1 MMMRRTMAEDAAAQR
16 RETES
21 AAARADQE
29 TLQAV
34 GYFSADPAA
43 GTAGLSEEQEAAFQ
57 DFCIR
62 IGADAVTMLA
72 AASDDPSV
80 YRDLLEHVA
89 ALDGDVAVVAEA
101 LDVFGPRPEDAA
113 LAALEIERL
122 GGRVEVL
129 DQGIIDAKFLAM
141 SVWPRVPGSAS
152 IGERIKKA
160 MRNRAIRGEGLGK
173 PPYGYRI
180 GKNRKLEVHEE
191 EAETVKLIYT
201 LYTQQ
206 NLGIRLIVRH
216 LNEAGIPTRKGGA
229 WSLVTV
235 RDILRNRAYL
245 GTYSRFG
252 LRVPGSHP
260 PIVTPDMFRWAQA
273 TLDERKPKRGK
284 SQSAP
289 FLLSGMIYCGF
300 CGQDDKRMVGVTRR
314 QSWTRRKDGVKTEK
328 QYHYYQCQA
337 RTNQSM
343 CQYHTT
349 RAQDLENDVLDKLR
363 GQRGRI
369 ASLKGRRPAASAQA
383 LRKER
388 QQIEAKLKTTER
400 RIKQAA
406 QAVGRDAA
414 SLAEFDRRTAE
425 LVDERLDA
433 LATLRQLDGGG
444 RTPRD
449 GATAGERAVKAL
461 DSLNDIW
468 EDGSVEDKRRLLG
481 QIVDRVTMD
490 DDGVDVK
497 LKLG

>member
-1 MMMRRTMAEDAAAQR
+1 MMMRRTMAQNAAEQEA
-16 RETES
+16 ESES
-21 AAARADQE
+21 ADRAVQGVVK
-29 TLQAV
+29 AV
-34 GYFSADPAA
+34 GYFPADPAA
-43 GTAGLSEEQEAAFQ
+43 VADRPSLEQEEAFQ
-57 DFCIR
+57 EFCGR
-62 IGADAVTMLA
+62 IGADAGVLLTA
-72 AASDDPSV
+72 KAGDQAD
-80 YRDLLEHVA
+80 YRDLLDYVA
-89 ALDGDVAVVAEA
+89 GSDGDVVVVAQA

-122 GGRVEVL
+122 GGRVEVIG
-129 DQGIIDAKFLAM
+129 QGVIDAKLLAV
-141 SVWPRVPGSAS
+141 SVWPRVPGSAN

-180 GKNRKLEVHEE
+180 GKNRKLEVHEK

-201 LYTQQ
+201 LYTQS
-206 NLGIRLIVRH
+206 NLGIRLIVRR
-216 LNEAGIPTRKGGA
+216 LNETGIPTRKGGA

-284 SQSAP
+284 SQSKP

-328 QYHYYQCQA
+328 QYYYYQCQA

-363 GQRGRI
+363 GQRNRI
-369 ASLKGRRPAASAQA
+369 AGLKGRRPAASAQA

-388 QQIEAKLKTTER
+388 IQIEAKLKSTER

-406 QAVGRDAA
+406 QAVGRDRA
-414 SLAEFDRRTAE
+414 SLENFERRAAE
-425 LVDERLDA
+425 LIDERLEAADK
-433 LATLRQLDGGG
+433 LRQLDGGG
-444 RTPRD
+444 RGDAD
-449 GATAGERAVKAL
+449 GTTAGERAAKAVDAL
-461 DSLNDIW
+461 AEVWDEAAVN
-468 EDGSVEDKRRLLG
+468 EKRLLLA
-481 QIVDRVTMD
+481 QVVDRVTIS
-490 DDGVDVK
+490 DGGIDVK
-497 LKLG
+497 LKLGG

>member
-1 MMMRRTMAEDAAAQR
+1 MMMRRTMAENAPARGQEAGT
-16 RETES
+16 ETQ
-21 AAARADQE
+21 AGAV
-29 TLQAV
+29 QAV
-34 GYFSADPAA
+34 GYFPADPATEA
-43 GTAGLSEEQEAAFQ
+43 DRPSAEQEQAFQ
-57 DFCIR
+57 GLCDR
-62 IGADAVTMLA
+62 IGANAGTVFA
-72 AASDDPSV
+72 AKAGDPST
-80 YRDLLEHVA
+80 YRDLLDH
-89 ALDGDVAVVAEA
+89 LTDSDGDIVVVAEA

-122 GGRVEVL
+122 GGRVEVIG
-129 DQGIIDAKFLAM
+129 QGVIDAKLLAM
-141 SVWPRVPGSAS
+141 SVWPRVPGSAN

-180 GKNRKLEVHEE
+180 GKNRRLEVHEE

-201 LYTQQ
+201 LYTQN
-206 NLGIRLIVRH
+206 NLGIRLIVRR
-216 LNEAGIPTRKGGA
+216 LNETGIPTRKGGA

-349 RAQDLENDVLDKLR
+349 RAQELENDVLEKLR
-363 GQRGRI
+363 GQRSRI
-369 ASLKGRRPAASAQA
+369 AGLKGRRPVMSAQA

-388 QQIEAKLKTTER
+388 QQVEAKLKATER
-400 RIKQAA
+400 RVKQAA
-406 QAVGRDAA
+406 QAAGRDSA
-414 SLAEFDRRTAE
+414 SVAEFERRSGE
-425 LVDERLDA
+425 IVDERLEA
-433 LATLRQLDGGG
+433 LAKLRQLDGGG
-444 RTPRD
+444 SGPVD
-449 GATAGERAVKAL
+449 GPTAGERAAKAL
-461 DSLNDIW
+461 DSLNEIW
-468 EDGSVEDKRRLLG
+468 DEGAVNEKRRLLA
-481 QIVDRVTMD
+481 QIIDRVTMHD
-490 DDGVDVK
+490 GGVDVK
-497 LKLG
+497 LKPGG